1 MCASA
6 RNIRA
11 DARIYSRS
19 GYAPGVPRRAEGPR
33 LDAWAALL
41 HVHAD
46 VVPLLDRA
54 LQETRGLPLRWY
66 DVLLELANA
75 PGSRLRMQELG
86 ERAVLSRTRVS
97 RVVDELVDAG
107 LVCREPDSE
116 DRRISMPSMSISAD
130 TSVTARPT
138 RCAQP
143 FGGFSTSA
151 VDSRH
156 ARAVLESGP
165 RPWVSRLANGRVDI
179 HPSGPRKPTTS
190 APRIHLTSPGRTTT
204 HLLGEPVTPPSQ
216 PQSR

>member
-1 MCASA
+1 MCALA

-19 GYAPGVPRRAEGPR
+19 GYAPGVPRRAEGAR
-33 LDAWAALL
+33 LDAWAAVL

-116 DRRISMPSMSISAD
+116 DRRSSFAVLTGKGRGAFRRAAPTYLKAIDEHFGRHLSDGEAD
-130 TSVTARPT
+130 TM
-138 RCAQP
+138 
-143 FGGFSTSA
+143 
-151 VDSRH
+151 
-156 ARAVLESGP
+156 RAALRRVL
-165 RPWVSRLANGRVDI
+165 DK
-179 HPSGPRKPTTS
+179 HP
-190 APRIHLTSPGRTTT
+190 
-204 HLLGEPVTPPSQ
+204 
-216 PQSR
+216 